1 MGTLR
6 CDSSGR
12 LRLTLTS
19 PNLGMLQSLRQ
30 ALSTLGLQLNLLEH
44 GRGRA
49 QRELV
54 MQNLAVTKVLAKLFD
69 HGLFRLRSKAEMV
82 LQMFPSRK
90 EELRAGP
97 CLGPRVRI
105 HTVR

>member
-1 MGTLR
+1 
-6 CDSSGR
+6 
-12 LRLTLTS
+12 
-19 PNLGMLQSLRQ
+19 MLQSLQ
-30 ALSTLGLQLNLLEH
+30 QVLSTLGLQLNLHEGGH
-44 GRGRA
+44 GRA

-54 MQNLAVTKVLAKLFD
+54 MQNAAVTKVLAVFLD

-90 EELRAGP
+90 EEWRAGL